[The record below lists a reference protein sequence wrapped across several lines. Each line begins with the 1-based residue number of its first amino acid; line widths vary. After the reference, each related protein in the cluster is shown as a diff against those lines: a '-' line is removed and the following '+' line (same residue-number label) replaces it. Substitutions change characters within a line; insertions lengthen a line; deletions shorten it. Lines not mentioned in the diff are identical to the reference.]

1 MIVGIDPAFSNF
13 FDSGLRLPQDI
24 GIIRQFPFSSSRQ
37 CMSVVS
43 RPITGDHFVVYCKG
57 SPEKISQI
65 ARKETLP
72 GNFAK
77 LLEK

>member
-1 MIVGIDPAFSNF
+1 
-13 FDSGLRLPQDI
+13 
-24 GIIRQFPFSSSRQ
+24 
-37 CMSVVS
+37 MSVVA